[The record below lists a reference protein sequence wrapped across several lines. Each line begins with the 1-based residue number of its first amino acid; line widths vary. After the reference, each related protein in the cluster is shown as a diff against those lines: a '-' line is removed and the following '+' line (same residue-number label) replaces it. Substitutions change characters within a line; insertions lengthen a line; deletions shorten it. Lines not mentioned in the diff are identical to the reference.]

1 MARNKYPEETV
12 NLILEEALKL
22 FIEKGYER
30 TSIQDIIN
38 HLGGLSKGAI
48 YHHFKSKEEIFQLVC
63 EKIGNEN
70 TAYFNKLRDDKNM
83 TGYEKLK
90 MMIKAGYAN
99 PGSNAIIAMSNKI
112 MSDPKF
118 VMKQVIEIYELIVP
132 CYIEPIIKEGISDGS
147 IETAY
152 PKELA
157 EVIITLMNIWV
168 NPVFAKSTPEEMRRK
183 MEFFSV
189 LLNGIGIDILDTETI
204 LQYVE
209 YGSRYNG

>member
-1 MARNKYPEETV
+1 
-12 NLILEEALKL
+12 
-22 FIEKGYER
+22 
-30 TSIQDIIN
+30 
-38 HLGGLSKGAI
+38 
-48 YHHFKSKEEIFQLVC
+48 
-63 EKIGNEN
+63 
-70 TAYFNKLRDDKNM
+70 M

-209 YGSRYNG
+209 YSSRYNG

>member
-1 MARNKYPEETV
+1 
-12 NLILEEALKL
+12 
-22 FIEKGYER
+22 
-30 TSIQDIIN
+30 
-38 HLGGLSKGAI
+38 
-48 YHHFKSKEEIFQLVC
+48 
-63 EKIGNEN
+63 
-70 TAYFNKLRDDKNM
+70 
-83 TGYEKLK
+83 
-90 MMIKAGYAN
+90 
-99 PGSNAIIAMSNKI
+99 
-112 MSDPKF
+112 
-118 VMKQVIEIYELIVP
+118 LIVP

-209 YGSRYNG
+209 YSSRYNG